1 MNSLTAIG
9 SLLAASLL
17 LLWGCSSAPTDTG
30 WDSSAKSGVDDRQRQ
45 EVVDNAT
52 ALIGTPYRYGG
63 ANPDRGFDC
72 SGLVHYV
79 YLQAGRK
86 VPRTVS
92 LQKKYARPI
101 KLSQV
106 RPGDLLFFDTRVDG
120 GHIGIYLGDGRF
132 VHAPSTGGSVR
143 IDRLN
148 DAYWRNRVRGA
159 GGVH

>member
-9 SLLAASLL
+9 PLLAASLL
-17 LLWGCSSAPTDTG
+17 LLWGCSSAPNDDGLDT
-30 WDSSAKSGVDDRQRQ
+30 SAKDEGQRQ

-92 LQKKYARPI
+92 RQKKYARPVQ
-101 KLSQV
+101 LSQV
-106 RPGDLLFFDTRVDG
+106 RPGDLLFFDTRADG
-120 GHIGIYLGDGRF
+120 GHIGIYLGEGRF

-148 DAYWRNRVRGA
+148 DAYWRNRVLGA
-159 GGVH
+159 GGVPGV